1 MKFTIFILFT
11 LFSIDIFA
19 QPKDINVDGKVFG
32 EDEAPLKNVLIEV
45 YKNDS
50 SYYKYR
56 TEEKGEY
63 HFNLPYNFNYTIV
76 FSKNK
81 YYSKIIDIKA
91 EGITRE
97 DLSFAQKKIGEWQV
111 FLFREVPGVDAS
123 IFDDAVGE
131 IFFNEKTGLIDWNAD
146 YFESKRQDLIDF
158 EQELKEK
165 REEALQN
172 RIENY
177 SSGFEALNKNAKPFK
192 ENISKKYSLKVSE
205 YYSKLT
211 NAFESLPKTVK
222 ETFEQKDGYFVVLR
236 EVKIDGYE
244 PVIFKK
250 VVHYWGGKYYFRNG
264 LSITDLQFEL
274 LTSTENDFAPSF
286 DERK

>member
-158 EQELKEK
+158 E
-165 REEALQN
+165 
-172 RIENY
+172 
-177 SSGFEALNKNAKPFK
+177 
-192 ENISKKYSLKVSE
+192 
-205 YYSKLT
+205 
-211 NAFESLPKTVK
+211 
-222 ETFEQKDGYFVVLR
+222 
-236 EVKIDGYE
+236 
-244 PVIFKK
+244 
-250 VVHYWGGKYYFRNG
+250 G
-264 LSITDLQFEL
+264 LSPQMLVALGKDDVKSLE
-274 LTSTENDFAPSF
+274 DFATCADWELAGGYTTVNGERHKDDGVLESF
-286 DERK
+286 EVNIQEAQDMIMRARLQIGWVTEEQLAEDAAAAEAANAEPGKEGAEA

>member
-1 MKFTIFILFT
+1 MKVHLTILLLF
-11 LFSIDIFA
+11 FSFQIFA

-91 EGITRE
+91 EGITLE

-111 FLFREVPGVDAS
+111 FLFREVSGVDAS
-123 IFDDAVGE
+123 IFDEAVGE
-131 IFFNEKTGLIDWNAD
+131 IFFNENTGFIDWNAD
-146 YFESKRQDLIDF
+146 YFESIRQDLIDF

-177 SSGFEALNKNAKPFK
+177 SSGFDALNYRAKPIEEIIPK
-192 ENISKKYSLKVSE
+192 KDTNIIFE
-205 YYSKLT
+205 YNEKLT
-211 NAFESLPKTVK
+211 YAFNSLPKNVS
-222 ETFEQKDGYFVVLR
+222 ETFIQKDGY
-236 EVKIDGYE
+236 Y
-244 PVIFKK
+244 VIF
-250 VVHYWGGKYYFRNG
+250 R
-264 LSITDLQFEL
+264 
-274 LTSTENDFAPSF
+274 
-286 DERK
+286 

>member
-1 MKFTIFILFT
+1 MRGYQERLSGPHWWNREHYGPNV
-11 LFSIDIFA
+11 SI
-19 QPKDINVDGKVFG
+19 PG
-32 EDEAPLKNVLIEV
+32 
-45 YKNDS
+45 S
-50 SYYKYR
+50 SYCPAR
-56 TEEKGEY
+56 
-63 HFNLPYNFNYTIV
+63 
-76 FSKNK
+76 
-81 YYSKIIDIKA
+81 
-91 EGITRE
+91 
-97 DLSFAQKKIGEWQV
+97 
-111 FLFREVPGVDAS
+111 PG
-123 IFDDAVGE
+123 FHR
-131 IFFNEKTGLIDWNAD
+131 LIDWNAD

-250 VVHYWGGKYYFRNG
+250 VVHDWGGKYYFRNG